1 MSDKNLSVWFELPKA
16 ETIEEAKQSCAAL
29 NKMMKKLGVNNNSN
43 GGPDGGGGFFVYQ
56 DEFNQIVYNYEQSG
70 GSYEELDDRG
80 KWFNLDYLAQ

>member
-29 NKMMKKLGVNNNSN
+29 NKMMKKLGVDYNSN
-43 GGPDGGGGFFVYQ
+43 GGFFAYQ
-56 DEFNQIVYNYEQSG
+56 DKRNRTIYSYRWSD